1 MKVIIWGSRGSLPAS
16 VRSETI
22 RYKIY
27 RAVEAAKDHNLKS
40 KADIEAFIDTHLP
53 FAVRGGF
60 GTNTSCVEIRDAEER
75 IVLDCGTGLRD
86 FGNYVMQSRK
96 IPAHFH
102 IFMSHVHWDHICGF
116 PFFVPAFIKGNRL
129 DIYGFHEGLEQV
141 FVNQQSPPCYPVP
154 LSYMQADIRFHH
166 LDLKKEYEIAGFR
179 IRGII
184 QNHPQI
190 SYGYSFEKDGRK
202 IVYSTDAEHKGDADK
217 ETYPFIAFFR
227 NADLLIFD
235 TQYSLMDAIYMKE
248 DWGHSSNMIAVEL
261 AIRSKV
267 RHLCMYHSEPTYGD
281 SNLEKIH
288 RDTVKYASIYD
299 DSYPLEITLAYDGL
313 EIEI

>member
-27 RAVEAAKDHNLKS
+27 RAIEAAKDFDLKS
-40 KADIEAFIDTHLP
+40 KADIEEFIDTRLP
-53 FAVRGGF
+53 FAIRGGY
-60 GTNTSCVEIRDAEER
+60 GTNTSCVEIRDAEEY

-96 IPAHFH
+96 IPARFH

-129 DIYGFHEGLEQV
+129 DIYGFHENIEQV
-141 FVNQQSPPCYPVP
+141 FTAQQAPPCFPVP
-154 LSYMQADIRFHH
+154 LTYMQADIRFHR
-166 LDLKKEYEIAGFR
+166 LEPEKEYDIAGFH
-179 IRGII
+179 ISGIA

-190 SYGYSFEKDGRK
+190 SYGFKFEKDGKK
-202 IVYSTDAEHKGDADK
+202 IVYSTDAEHKEDADK
-217 ETYPFIAFFR
+217 QTYPFLSFFS

-235 TQYSLMDAIYMKE
+235 TQYALLDAIYMKE

-281 SNLEKIH
+281 SALDKIH

-299 DSYPLEITLAYDGL
+299 DSYPLKISLGYGGL